1 MVNGKYNATFDLVL
15 YLLYEKLNI
24 SLTCDGTTPFQYLK
38 RIVAMQD
45 STLSEA
51 ESQFF
56 FKDEWQLWESE
67 GVDANKDVKFW
78 KRISI

>member
-1 MVNGKYNATFDLVL
+1 
-15 YLLYEKLNI
+15 
-24 SLTCDGTTPFQYLK
+24 
-38 RIVAMQD
+38 MQD

-56 FKDEWQLWESE
+56 FKDEWQLLESE

-78 KRISI
+78 KKISI